1 VEDNPNPEG
10 IAVITESITKE
21 IYDLP
26 EHQQL
31 REDVR
36 NFIVKQEILQTIQ
49 NCPMCAQHRE
59 AKNLWRKVA
68 LDLFTRQK

>member
-1 VEDNPNPEG
+1 VEDNPNSKG

>member
-1 VEDNPNPEG
+1 
-10 IAVITESITKE
+10 VITESITKE

-26 EHQQL
+26 EHKQL

>member
-1 VEDNPNPEG
+1 VENNPNPEG
-10 IAVITESITKE
+10 IAVTQESITKE
-21 IYDLP
+21 IFNLP
-26 EHQQL
+26 EHHQI

-36 NFIVKQEILQTIQ
+36 KFIVKQEILQTIQ

>member
-31 REDVR
+31 REDVKK
-36 NFIVKQEILQTIQ
+36 FIVKQEILQTIQ

>member
-10 IAVITESITKE
+10 IAVTQESITKE
-21 IYDLP
+21 IFDLP

-36 NFIVKQEILQTIQ
+36 KFIVKQEILQTIQ

>member
-21 IYDLP
+21 IFDLP
-26 EHQQL
+26 EHKQL

>member
-1 VEDNPNPEG
+1 MEDNPNPEG

-21 IYDLP
+21 IFDLP
-26 EHQQL
+26 EHKQL

>member
-1 VEDNPNPEG
+1 VEDNPNSKR

-26 EHQQL
+26 EHKQL

>member
-1 VEDNPNPEG
+1 MEDNPNSEG
-10 IAVITESITKE
+10 IAVNLESITKE

-31 REDVR
+31 REDVKK
-36 NFIVKQEILQTIQ
+36 FIVKQEILQTIQ

>member
-1 VEDNPNPEG
+1 VENNPNSER

-21 IYDLP
+21 IFNLP

-31 REDVR
+31 REDVKK
-36 NFIVKQEILQTIQ
+36 FIVKQEILQTIQ

>member
-10 IAVITESITKE
+10 IAVNPESITKE
-21 IYDLP
+21 IFDLP
-26 EHQQL
+26 EHHQI
-31 REDVR
+31 RKDVR
-36 NFIVKQEILQTIQ
+36 KFIVKQEILQIIQ

>member
-1 VEDNPNPEG
+1 
-10 IAVITESITKE
+10 VITESITKE

-26 EHQQL
+26 EHKQL

-68 LDLFTRQK
+68 LDLFMRQK

>member
-1 VEDNPNPEG
+1 MEDNPNPEG

>member
-1 VEDNPNPEG
+1 MEDNPNSEG
-10 IAVITESITKE
+10 IVVNPESIVQE

-26 EHQQL
+26 EHKQL
-31 REDVR
+31 REDIK
-36 NFIVKQEILQTIQ
+36 NFYFKQEILQTIQ

>member
-1 VEDNPNPEG
+1 MDKETDMS
-10 IAVITESITKE
+10 IAKE
-21 IYDLP
+21 IFDLP
-26 EHQQL
+26 EHHQI
-31 REDVR
+31 REDVKK
-36 NFIVKQEILQTIQ
+36 FIVKQEILQTIQ

>member
-1 VEDNPNPEG
+1 VEDNPNSKGTVVNP
-10 IAVITESITKE
+10 VTKE

-26 EHQQL
+26 EHRQL

>member
-1 VEDNPNPEG
+1 M
-10 IAVITESITKE
+10 TKDE
-21 IYDLP
+21 IIEMAIQGHASTRDAIRWAIN
-26 EHQQL
+26 QA
-31 REDVR
+31 
-36 NFIVKQEILQTIQ
+36 IQ